1 MAEYNKEQLFY
12 LKLNKDFFD
21 QHYIKI
27 LETQPNGDKYVLFL
41 VKLMCES
48 ISHNGYLR
56 FNESIPYD
64 ENMLASITRTDI
76 DVVRSAI
83 KIFQMMDIIEFTPD
97 KTLFIKGVP
106 LLTTNTTKG
115 AEKKAE
121 QREKKLLQLDNRW
134 TKGGQMST
142 QRLIEADNSK
152 KEETREEKVVHMSSL
167 EEHMST
173 RDKSIE
179 IRDKS
184 IELKELVI
192 TPNLTIPPKEKSV
205 SSKIDYLNN
214 YSNDLITKENSRDDF
229 DYDKFNEWLEEAD
242 VKSKDYPNA
251 WFKKVFPIE
260 LEKGTF
266 NKVVKPEPPKTDDL
280 PSWEEM
286 IDDLNP
292 TENNDPT
299 SPDYLEQLEK
309 ENK

>member
-1 MAEYNKEQLFY
+1 MAEYSKEKLFY

-41 VKLMCES
+41 MKLMCES

-64 ENMLASITRTDI
+64 ETMLASITRSDI

-83 KIFQMMDIIEFTPD
+83 KIFLAMEIVEFTKD

-106 LLTTNTTKG
+106 LLTTITTKG

-121 QREKKLLQLDNRW
+121 QRDKQKELQIEQKG
-134 TKGGQMST
+134 TKGGQLST
-142 QRLIEADNSK
+142 IDKRL
-152 KEETREEKVVHMSSL
+152 ET
-167 EEHMST
+167 
-173 RDKSIE
+173 
-179 IRDKS
+179 RDKS

-214 YSNDLITKENSRDDF
+214 YSNDLITKANSKDDF

-266 NKVVKPEPPKTDDL
+266 NKIVKPEPPKTDDL

-292 TENNDPT
+292 TEDNDPT
-299 SPDYLEQLEK
+299 NPDYLEQLEK

>member
-1 MAEYNKEQLFY
+1 MSLESKHWLVKRKGESNSMAEYSKEKLFY

-41 VKLMCES
+41 MKLMCES

-83 KIFQMMDIIEFTPD
+83 KIFLAMEIVEFTKD

-106 LLTTNTTKG
+106 LLTTITTKG

-121 QREKKLLQLDNRW
+121 QRDKKTLELEQKG

-142 QRLIEADNSK
+142 IDKRL
-152 KEETREEKVVHMSSL
+152 ET
-167 EEHMST
+167 
-173 RDKSIE
+173 
-179 IRDKS
+179 RDKS

-229 DYDKFNEWLEEAD
+229 DYNKFNEWLEEAD

-266 NKVVKPEPPKTDDL
+266 NKVVKPDPPKTDDL

-286 IDDLNP
+286 IDDLEKSAKQEEVDV
-292 TENNDPT
+292 TDK
-299 SPDYLEQLEK
+299 DYLEKVEK
-309 ENK
+309 EKK

>member
-1 MAEYNKEQLFY
+1 MAEYSKEKLFY

-41 VKLMCES
+41 MKLMCES

-64 ENMLASITRTDI
+64 ETMLASITRTDI

-83 KIFQMMDIIEFTPD
+83 KIFLAMEIVEFTKD

-106 LLTTNTTKG
+106 LLTTITTKG

-121 QREKKLLQLDNRW
+121 QRDKQKELQIEQKG

-142 QRLIEADNSK
+142 IDKRL
-152 KEETREEKVVHMSSL
+152 ET
-167 EEHMST
+167 
-173 RDKSIE
+173 
-179 IRDKS
+179 RDKS
-184 IELKELVI
+184 IELKEVVI
-192 TPNLTIPPKEKSV
+192 TPNLTTPPKEKSV
-205 SSKIDYLNN
+205 SSKIDYLNK
-214 YSNDLITKENSRDDF
+214 YSNDIIARASSNVDF
-229 DYDKFNEWLEEAD
+229 DYNKFNDWLEEVD
-242 VKSKDYPNA
+242 VKSKDFPSA
-251 WFKKVFPIE
+251 WFTKVFPAE

-280 PSWEEM
+280 PNWEEM
-286 IDDLNP
+286 IDDLETPAKQEEVDITNK
-292 TENNDPT
+292 
-299 SPDYLEQLEK
+299 DYLEKVEK
-309 ENK
+309 EKKI

>member
-1 MAEYNKEQLFY
+1 MAEYSKEKLFY

-41 VKLMCES
+41 MKLMCES

-64 ENMLASITRTDI
+64 ETMLASITRTDI

-83 KIFQMMDIIEFTPD
+83 KIFLAMEIVEFTKD

-106 LLTTNTTKG
+106 LLTTITTKG

-121 QREKKLLQLDNRW
+121 QRDKQKELQIEQKE
-134 TKGGQMST
+134 TKGRQMST
-142 QRLIEADNSK
+142 IDKRL
-152 KEETREEKVVHMSSL
+152 ET
-167 EEHMST
+167 
-173 RDKSIE
+173 
-179 IRDKS
+179 RDKS
-184 IELKELVI
+184 IELKEVVI
-192 TPNLTIPPKEKSV
+192 TPNLTTPPNEKLV
-205 SSKIDYLNN
+205 GCKIDYLNN
-214 YSNDLITKENSRDDF
+214 YSNDLITKANSKDDF

-280 PSWEEM
+280 PNWEEM
-286 IDDLNP
+286 LDDL
-292 TENNDPT
+292 DPT
-299 SPDYLEQLEK
+299 KENDITNKDYLEKVEK
-309 ENK
+309 EKKI

>member
-1 MAEYNKEQLFY
+1 MAEYSKEKLFY

-41 VKLMCES
+41 MKLMCES

-64 ENMLASITRTDI
+64 ETMLASITRTDI

-83 KIFQMMDIIEFTPD
+83 KIFLAMEIVEFTKD

-106 LLTTNTTKG
+106 LLTTITTKG

-121 QREKKLLQLDNRW
+121 QRDKQKELQIEQKE
-134 TKGGQMST
+134 TKGRQMST
-142 QRLIEADNSK
+142 IDKRLE
-152 KEETREEKVVHMSSL
+152 
-167 EEHMST
+167 T

-179 IRDKS
+179 I
-184 IELKELVI
+184 KEVVI

-214 YSNDLITKENSRDDF
+214 YSNDLITKANSRDDF
-229 DYDKFNEWLEEAD
+229 DYNKFNEWLEEAD
-242 VKSKDYPNA
+242 VKSKDFPNA

-266 NKVVKPEPPKTDDL
+266 NKVVKPEPPKTADL
-280 PSWEEM
+280 PSWEDM
-286 IDDLNP
+286 LDDLND
-292 TENNDPT
+292 DP
-299 SPDYLEQLEK
+299 EK
-309 ENK
+309 EKLSDELTKEK

>member
-1 MAEYNKEQLFY
+1 
-12 LKLNKDFFD
+12 
-21 QHYIKI
+21 
-27 LETQPNGDKYVLFL
+27 
-41 VKLMCES
+41 
-48 ISHNGYLR
+48 
-56 FNESIPYD
+56 
-64 ENMLASITRTDI
+64 
-76 DVVRSAI
+76 
-83 KIFQMMDIIEFTPD
+83 
-97 KTLFIKGVP
+97 
-106 LLTTNTTKG
+106 
-115 AEKKAE
+115 
-121 QREKKLLQLDNRW
+121 
-134 TKGGQMST
+134 MST
-142 QRLIEADNSK
+142 QKLIEADNSK
-152 KEETREEKVVHMSSL
+152 KEEMREEKVVHMSSK

-184 IELKELVI
+184 IEIKELVI

-229 DYDKFNEWLEEAD
+229 DYNKFNEWLEEAD

-286 IDDLNP
+286 IDDLETPAKQEEVDITNK
-292 TENNDPT
+292 
-299 SPDYLEQLEK
+299 DYLEKVEK
-309 ENK
+309 EKKI

>member
-1 MAEYNKEQLFY
+1 MAEYSKEKLFY

-41 VKLMCES
+41 MKLMCES

-83 KIFQMMDIIEFTPD
+83 KIFLAMEIVEFTKD
-97 KTLFIKGVP
+97 KTLFIKGIP
-106 LLTTNTTKG
+106 LLTTATTKG

-121 QREKKLLQLDNRW
+121 QRDKKTLELEQKG

-142 QRLIEADNSK
+142 I
-152 KEETREEKVVHMSSL
+152 
-167 EEHMST
+167 
-173 RDKSIE
+173 DKSIE
-179 IRDKS
+179 YRDKS

-192 TPNLTIPPKEKSV
+192 TPNLTTPPKEKSV

-214 YSNDLITKENSRDDF
+214 YSNDLITKENSKDDF

-266 NKVVKPEPPKTDDL
+266 NKIVKPEPPKTDDL
-280 PSWEEM
+280 PNWEEM
-286 IDDLNP
+286 LDDLETPAKQEEVDITNK
-292 TENNDPT
+292 
-299 SPDYLEQLEK
+299 DYLEKVEK
-309 ENK
+309 EKKI

>member
-1 MAEYNKEQLFY
+1 MAEYSKEKLFY

-41 VKLMCES
+41 MKLMCES

-64 ENMLASITRTDI
+64 ETMLASITRTDI

-83 KIFQMMDIIEFTPD
+83 KIFLAMEIVEFTKD

-106 LLTTNTTKG
+106 LLTTITTKG

-121 QREKKLLQLDNRW
+121 QREKRLLQLDNRG
-134 TKGGQMST
+134 TKGGQLST
-142 QRLIEADNSK
+142 I
-152 KEETREEKVVHMSSL
+152 
-167 EEHMST
+167 
-173 RDKSIE
+173 DKSIE
-179 IRDKS
+179 YRDKS

-192 TPNLTIPPKEKSV
+192 TPNLTTPPNEKLV
-205 SSKIDYLNN
+205 SCKIDYLNK
-214 YSNDLITKENSRDDF
+214 YSNDIITKANSRDDF
-229 DYDKFNEWLEEAD
+229 DYNKFNDWLEEVD
-242 VKSKDYPNA
+242 VKSKDFPSA
-251 WFKKVFPIE
+251 WFKKVFPQE

-280 PSWEEM
+280 PNWEEM
-286 IDDLNP
+286 LDDLETPAKQEEVDITNK
-292 TENNDPT
+292 
-299 SPDYLEQLEK
+299 DYLEKVEK
-309 ENK
+309 EKKI

>member
-12 LKLNKDFFD
+12 LKLNKGFFD

-83 KIFQMMDIIEFTPD
+83 KIFEVMDIIEFTPD

-121 QREKKLLQLDNRW
+121 QREKRLLQLDNRG

-142 QRLIEADNSK
+142 QNLLETENDK
-152 KEETREEKVVHMSSL
+152 KEEMREEKVVHMSSK
-167 EEHMST
+167 EVHMST

-184 IELKELVI
+184 IELKDNNI
-192 TPNLTIPPKEKSV
+192 TNEGTPTPYGG
-205 SSKIDYLNN
+205 KIDFLDN
-214 YSNDLITKENSRDDF
+214 YSNNLIKKALSRNDF
-229 DYDKFNEWLEEAD
+229 DTDKLNEWLEDAD
-242 VKSKDYPNA
+242 IKSKDNPSA
-251 WFKKVFPIE
+251 WFTKVFPQE

-266 NKVVKPEPPKTDDL
+266 NKIVKPEPPETSDL

-299 SPDYLEQLEK
+299 NPDYLEQLEK
-309 ENK
+309 EKK

>member
-1 MAEYNKEQLFY
+1 MAEYSKEKLFY

-41 VKLMCES
+41 MKLMCES

-64 ENMLASITRTDI
+64 ETMLASITRTDI

-83 KIFQMMDIIEFTPD
+83 KIFLAMEIVEFTKD

-106 LLTTNTTKG
+106 LLTTITTKG

-121 QREKKLLQLDNRW
+121 QRDKKKELQIEQKG

-142 QRLIEADNSK
+142 IDKRL
-152 KEETREEKVVHMSSL
+152 ET
-167 EEHMST
+167 
-173 RDKSIE
+173 
-179 IRDKS
+179 RDKS

-214 YSNDLITKENSRDDF
+214 YSNDLITKANSRDDF
-229 DYDKFNEWLEEAD
+229 DYNKFNEWLEEAD

-260 LEKGTF
+260 LEKGAF

-292 TENNDPT
+292 TEDNDPT
-299 SPDYLEQLEK
+299 NPDYLEQLEK